1 MRARSCANE
10 RAGLG
15 AASPDAGYQEED
27 TCCRSEC
34 ICSSRAGALV
44 GMTTSSATQS
54 GAKLRDVE
62 EEDDAQEKEQ
72 GEGGLS
78 QTSCFF

>member
-1 MRARSCANE
+1 MRGRSCANE

-15 AASPDAGYQEED
+15 AASPDAGYEEED

-62 EEDDAQEKEQ
+62 EEEEKEQ
-72 GEGGLS
+72 EEGGLS